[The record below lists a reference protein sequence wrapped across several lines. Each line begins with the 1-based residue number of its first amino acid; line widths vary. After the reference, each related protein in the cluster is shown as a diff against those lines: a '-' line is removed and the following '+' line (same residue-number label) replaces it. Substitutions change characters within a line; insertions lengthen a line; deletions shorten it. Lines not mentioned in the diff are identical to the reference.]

1 MRALIPCLALAL
13 GGCISAGP
21 IVAEPGNCSGYIPD
35 SWRAP
40 VAGADLPD
48 GETVADWIVFGD
60 AQTGRLDIANG
71 RLEDSLHI
79 IGECERRSAA
89 AVERSRP
96 KVLGL
101 F

>member
-1 MRALIPCLALAL
+1 MRALILALLL
-13 GGCISAGP
+13 GGCVSAGP
-21 IVAEPGNCSGYIPD
+21 IIAETGNCSGYIPG

-60 AQTGRLDIANG
+60 QQTGRLDVANG
-71 RLEDSLHI
+71 RLADSLHI
-79 IGECERRSAA
+79 IGECERRSAE
-89 AVERSRP
+89 AVQRSRP
-96 KVLGL
+96 KFLGV